1 MRSFNFYKKKYI
13 KQYLIMYYIYS
24 LIITIILFVIIQLFE
39 KNKHKDED
47 EEYNYI
53 SANNVLIFVMLFLI
67 SCVILYFVCDSN
79 SKINI
84 FDFKFK
90 GGSTDKVIEHEIN
103 PAILRNIN
111 DNINVGF
118 EPYE

>member
-1 MRSFNFYKKKYI
+1 
-13 KQYLIMYYIYS
+13 MYYIYS
-24 LIITIILFVIIQLFE
+24 LIITIILFVIIQLIE
-39 KNKHKDED
+39 KNKHKN
-47 EEYNYI
+47 EEYNYL

-67 SCVILYFVCDSN
+67 SSVILYFVCGSN

-84 FDFKFK
+84 FDFNFK
-90 GGSTDKVIEHEIN
+90 GGSTDKAIDHEIN
-103 PAILRNIN
+103 PAILRGIN